1 MFKDKVK
8 YYRKLRG
15 ISQEQLAE
23 KLGYKSFTTIQKW
36 EDGTSTPPIGT
47 VSKIANFLGV
57 SLEELTSDTAPDDE
71 PTYYLDDDAK
81 DLAEFMLENP
91 EYKVLFDATRNVSRE
106 DIEFVKE
113 MLDRMSGNDGD

>member
-57 SLEELTSDTAPDDE
+57 SLEELTSDTEPDDE
-71 PTYYLDDDAK
+71 SAYYLDDDAK
-81 DLAEFMLENP
+81 DLAEFMFNNP
-91 EYKVLFDATRNVSRE
+91 EYKVLFDASRNVSKE

-113 MLDRMSGNDGD
+113 MIDRMSNNGD

>member
-57 SLEELTSDTAPDDE
+57 SLEELTSDTEPDDE
-71 PTYYLDDDAK
+71 SAYYLDDDAK
-81 DLAEFMLENP
+81 DLAEFMLKNP
-91 EYKVLFDATRNVSRE
+91 EYKVLFDATRNVSKE

-113 MLDRMSGNDGD
+113 MIDRMSNNGD

>member
-57 SLEELTSDTAPDDE
+57 SLEELTSDTEPDDE

-81 DLAEFMLENP
+81 DLAEFMFNNP
-91 EYKVLFDATRNVSRE
+91 EYKVLFDASRNVSKE
-106 DIEFVKE
+106 DIEFVKQ
-113 MLDRMSGNDGD
+113 MIDRMSGNDGD

>member
-57 SLEELTSDTAPDDE
+57 SLEELTSDTEPDDE
-71 PTYYLDDDAK
+71 PTYYLDDAK

-91 EYKVLFDATRNVSRE
+91 EYKVLFDASRNVSKE

-113 MLDRMSGNDGD
+113 MIDRMSGNDGD